1 MILWGDVSMDE
12 VKKEV
17 GEIIDRLATIFEEE
31 DREDEEIMEEINTLG
46 ERLKALT
53 GKTIEE
59 IGQYEYLIVLPY

>member
-1 MILWGDVSMDE
+1 MDE
-12 VKKEV
+12 AKKEV

>member
-1 MILWGDVSMDE
+1 MDE